1 MLSADQKK
9 RLLEVAR
16 AAVRAAV
23 EGREYR
29 PETDDPG
36 LQQPGAAFVTLRNGG
51 ELRGCIG
58 TVRPES
64 PLIQAVAEM
73 ARAAA
78 TSDYRFSSVTR
89 QEVEALQIEISVL
102 TPAEPVKDFAEIA
115 IGVHG
120 LIVEQ
125 GERRGLLL
133 PQVAPEWG
141 WDREEFLDHTCL
153 KAGLPREAWRQGA
166 RVLKFSAEVFGEE
179 EEAKTR

>member
-1 MLSADQKK
+1 MLSADQRKT
-9 RLLEVAR
+9 LLGVAR

-73 ARAAA
+73 GREAA

-89 QEVEALQIEISVL
+89 QEVEELQIEISVL
-102 TPAEPVKDFAEIA
+102 TPAEPVTDCQEIE

-141 WDREEFLDHTCL
+141 WGREEFLDHTCL

-166 RVLKFSAEVFGEE
+166 RVLRFGAEVFGEGE
-179 EEAKTR
+179 KAGV